1 MALTDNTRG
10 ALLMA
15 LAMASFTTNDAFTK
29 SVTPYINTG
38 QIMFIRGLMTC
49 VIIVIMAKYMGGLRP
64 LKVFLR
70 PIIIMRCIC
79 ELLAS
84 VFYLS
89 ALGLIDFA
97 NAAAILQ
104 SLPLAVTLGAALF
117 LREPVGWRRW
127 TAIFVGFIG
136 VMIILRPGP
145 DGFTSG
151 ALLAV
156 AAVFVT
162 AGRDLL
168 TRRMYADIPTIS
180 ITVITS
186 LVTTVFGAILIVPFG
201 GWKPMDWYVISHL
214 GASAILVLIGY
225 QAIVLS
231 MRVGE
236 ISFVAPFRYTS
247 MLWAFSIGFFFF
259 GEKIDTWILV
269 GTAIIVLSGLY
280 TFYRESRRHRPPI
293 AKSATRI
300 E

>member
-15 LAMASFTTNDAFTK
+15 LAMASFTINDAFTK

-49 VIIVIMAKYMGGLRP
+49 VIIFIMAKYMGGLRP

-70 PIIIMRCIC
+70 PIIILRCVC

-145 DGFTSG
+145 EGFTSG

-156 AAVFVT
+156 CAVFAT

-168 TRRMYADIPTIS
+168 TRRMYKDIPSIS

-186 LVTTVFGAILIVPFG
+186 LVTTIFGAILIVPFG
-201 GWKPMDWYVISHL
+201 GWQPMDWYVVSHL
-214 GASAILVLIGY
+214 CASAILVLIGY
-225 QAIVLS
+225 QAIILS
-231 MRVGE
+231 MRIGE

-280 TFYRESRRHRPPI
+280 TFYRESRRGRAPI
-293 AKSATRI
+293 AKTATRI